1 MSSSQELLSFGQWV
15 HPPGQL
21 PCATYNYMV
30 YDPKGQGRGGLEK
43 GYRIVGI
50 AQYRIL
56 FVTVLVVVQI
66 GYIGGSTTDEEEEE
80 LYLLDFFTK
89 IGNNVKEWHKE
100 GGRGEN

>member
-1 MSSSQELLSFGQWV
+1 M
-15 HPPGQL
+15 
-21 PCATYNYMV
+21 
-30 YDPKGQGRGGLEK
+30 
-43 GYRIVGI
+43 
-50 AQYRIL
+50 
-56 FVTVLVVVQI
+56 LVVVQI